1 MKRPANRQAELELF
15 LTVVISFF
23 IHLVALVMFISPQI
37 YGYASSRRLFERA
50 SAGPSRDIIVN
61 INQDDKRVV
70 TDQTLLSDRDSSA
83 KGFITRKPGDRWL
96 NNSLD
101 FQVVRGNPGRGS
113 GRDAASQEQRRKVLL
128 SDESELSVTI
138 QKSAGRSG
146 EAGDN
151 GIFEKV
157 VIPDRNNVTRENA
170 IFYSNDG
177 RFSFNTVKFKHFEYF
192 KKLKDKIASNWYPP
206 LMANSIIHGY
216 NPLTGNYT
224 PGSTR
229 IMVIPSQE
237 VKIVFV
243 LDSQGEVKEL
253 KLLDS
258 MGVKPLDRSCVDA
271 IQMSKNF
278 GPVPRELLTEGK
290 VLVIPFI
297 FGYYVY

>member
-1 MKRPANRQAELELF
+1 MKRPSYKQADLEVF
-15 LTVVISFF
+15 LTVIISFF
-23 IHLVALVMFISPQI
+23 IHLVVLVMFLSPQV
-37 YGYASSRRLFERA
+37 YSYASSRRLFDR
-50 SAGPSRDIIVN
+50 SSSGISRDIIVN

-70 TDQTLLSDRDSSA
+70 TSQTLLSDRDSSA
-83 KGFITRKPGDRWL
+83 KGFITKKTGDRWL

-101 FQVVRGNPGRGS
+101 FQVVRGNPGRAS
-113 GRDAASQEQRRKVLL
+113 GRDAAAQGNKTKVLL
-128 SDESELSVTI
+128 SDESELTVSI
-138 QKSAGRSG
+138 EKSAGRSG
-146 EAGDN
+146 EAGNN
-151 GIFEKV
+151 GIFEKI

-177 RFSFNTVKFKHFEYF
+177 RFSFNTVKYKHFEYF

-206 LMANSIIHGY
+206 LMANSIINGY
-216 NPLTGNYT
+216 NPLSGTYT
-224 PGSTR
+224 PGNTR

-243 LDSQGEVKEL
+243 LDRDGEVKKL
-253 KLLDS
+253 QLLDS

-271 IQMSKNF
+271 IQLSKNF
-278 GPVPRELLTEGK
+278 GPVPKDLLEDGK